1 MKGYGVEG
9 FWTKLAEI
17 LFLWMTIYWYSSYM
31 HGLALENGEVFMCWA
46 QDGTRN
52 LAIYSSQDKTRRIA
66 RLIGYTDYVQRTV

>member
-1 MKGYGVEG
+1 
-9 FWTKLAEI
+9 
-17 LFLWMTIYWYSSYM
+17 M